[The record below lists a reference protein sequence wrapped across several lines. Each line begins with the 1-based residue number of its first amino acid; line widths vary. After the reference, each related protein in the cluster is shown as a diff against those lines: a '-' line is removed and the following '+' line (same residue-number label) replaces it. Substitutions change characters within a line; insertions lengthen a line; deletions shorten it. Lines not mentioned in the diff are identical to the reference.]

1 MRTFELRVYA
11 LRTKAA
17 LDFYA
22 GTVYPRH
29 LHNFGLFGVEAH
41 GLWTAKADEAHR
53 AFVLVSYAEGDDLAR
68 SRNAT
73 YKAQR
78 RPTTPETLISPR
90 SWALNQRSWFRQ
102 QVLRSNEEKGE

>member
-29 LHNFGLFGVEAH
+29 LHNFGLFGVAAH
-41 GLWTAKADEAHR
+41 GLWTAK
-53 AFVLVSYAEGDDLAR
+53 
-68 SRNAT
+68 
-73 YKAQR
+73 
-78 RPTTPETLISPR
+78 PTKHIGPLC
-90 SWALNQRSWFRQ
+90 
-102 QVLRSNEEKGE
+102 